1 VSASSRSVCTPWR
14 ISSEAEAEVGV
25 EVLSLAQ
32 TLRKGLLEAMLRRFF
47 FGIRVGGRH
56 HERRLQNKAETYAP
70 SAKRHETS
78 SRI

>member
-1 VSASSRSVCTPWR
+1 VCASSHSVCTPWR
-14 ISSEAEAEVGV
+14 ISSEVEAEVGV

-32 TLRKGLLEAMLRRFF
+32 TLRKGLLEAMLRRF

-78 SRI
+78 PRI